1 MIFKI
6 SLLTSYK
13 FSNDRRLSKVH
24 FFSRNSV
31 CFLLMAKIEKKE
43 RNVSKDSIIALLL
56 GLAKSLYYQIQPIV
70 S

>member
-6 SLLTSYK
+6 SPLTSYK

-24 FFSRNSV
+24 FFFLRNSV

-43 RNVSKDSIIALLL
+43 RNVLKDSIRALLL
-56 GLAKSLYYQIQPIV
+56 GLAKSLY
-70 S
+70 